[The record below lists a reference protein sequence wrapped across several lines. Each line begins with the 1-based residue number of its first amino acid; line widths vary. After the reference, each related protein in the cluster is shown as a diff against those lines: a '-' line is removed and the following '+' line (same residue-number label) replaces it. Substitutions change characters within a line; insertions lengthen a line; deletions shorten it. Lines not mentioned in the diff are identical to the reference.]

1 MNVGNRSGQ
10 IFLACSAIVML
21 LMFLLAACDQP
32 ERLRSNAELGLNE
45 QQARGRAIYDLRCA
59 ACHEP
64 YRKKDLNGP
73 TMSGVFKKSY
83 LPSGMVA
90 RDDRVSDIILCG
102 DFNALSWFPSLRR
115 LSRRLADAQ
124 TGLDGHRPRRT
135 WFGRFPI
142 GRIDHVLVD
151 PHWTVVHVEVP
162 DDTLARVAS
171 DHRPVLVDIAPP
183 VPAPT
188 GPDDWPPSH

>member
-1 MNVGNRSGQ
+1 
-10 IFLACSAIVML
+10 ML

-64 YRKKDLNGP
+64 YRKKDLTGP

-90 RDDRVSDIILCG
+90 RDDRVGDIILMGKPKMPAFG
-102 DFNALSWFPSLRR
+102 DVLTQQQLQD
-115 LSRRLADAQ
+115 LLAYM
-124 TGLDGHRPRRT
+124 H
-135 WFGRFPI
+135 
-142 GRIDHVLVD
+142 
-151 PHWTVVHVEVP
+151 
-162 DDTLARVAS
+162 TL
-171 DHRPVLVDIAPP
+171 
-183 VPAPT
+183 
-188 GPDDWPPSH
+188 